1 MRFALYQYKAGGSL
15 WKMFTFVQIYFVS
28 LFFLLFRK
36 ELERVAPEMNIVREI
51 PFY

>member
-1 MRFALYQYKAGGSL
+1 MED
-15 WKMFTFVQIYFVS
+15 VYFCTDLLS
-28 LFFLLFRK
+28 QSIFMLFRK